1 MPVWPPNFTSLAST
15 PNNAAENSNSVDSSQ
30 TEADIKSFGIQEI
43 ANAVSST
50 TNADPDKSADL
61 PNASAESSDDST
73 DANSDDESLEKPC
86 TIFNY
91 LTKCKYIW

>member
-30 TEADIKSFGIQEI
+30 TEADIKSFGVQEI

-61 PNASAESSDDST
+61 PNAAAESSDDST

-91 LTKCKYIW
+91 LTKCEYIC